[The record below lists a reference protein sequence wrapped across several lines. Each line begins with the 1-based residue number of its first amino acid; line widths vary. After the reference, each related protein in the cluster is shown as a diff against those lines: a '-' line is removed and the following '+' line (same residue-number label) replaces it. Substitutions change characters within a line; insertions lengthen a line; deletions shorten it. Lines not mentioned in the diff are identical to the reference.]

1 MTVPPH
7 ASSVPAFF
15 SPLGD
20 HALTITVGNSIDE
33 ATHRRVR
40 AISAALDSHPI
51 TGVVDQVPAFASLV
65 VHYDP
70 ERIAGDATEPPYQRL
85 VSSLSD
91 LLAHVGDETLPP
103 PRTQEVP
110 VCYGGE
116 LGPDLEDVARQ
127 HDMSTSDVIEIHTT
141 GDYLV
146 YMVGFMPGFA
156 YLGGLDER
164 LVTPRRSS
172 PRTAV
177 PAGTVGIGG
186 LQTGVYP
193 LASPGG
199 WNLIGR
205 TPLRIFDVTRE
216 EPALLATG
224 DRVKFR
230 AITLAEFTA
239 WRTP

>member
-1 MTVPPH
+1 VIARKP
-7 ASSVPAFF
+7 SVRF

-20 HALTITVGNSIDE
+20 HAIIITLGDSIDE

-40 AISAALDSHPI
+40 AVSAALDARGPEGI
-51 TGVVDQVPAFASLV
+51 VDQVPAFASV
-65 VHYDP
+65 AVHYDP
-70 ERIAGDATEPPYQRL
+70 ERISGDPERPPYARL
-85 VSSLSD
+85 VQALTE
-91 LLAHVGDETLPP
+91 LLVEVRDDALPP
-103 PRTQEVP
+103 PRTVDIP

-116 LGPDLEDVARQ
+116 LGPDLDDVARQ
-127 HDMSTSDVIEIHTT
+127 HALEPSEVIRLHTA

-156 YLGGLDER
+156 YLGGLPEV

-186 LQTGVYP
+186 QQTGVYP
-193 LASPGG
+193 LVSPGG

-205 TPLRIFDVTRE
+205 TPLRVFDVARE
-216 EPALLATG
+216 EPTLLATG
-224 DRVKFR
+224 DRVRFY
-230 AITLAEFTA
+230 AISLDEYTD
-239 WRTP
+239 WPMPS